1 MSRDFVK
8 LERLLS
14 GLITS
19 VSGVFSQE
27 EIEEVQS
34 LIDVGE
40 YGVALETFVDVVVEE
55 NKGITKSCL
64 VLIEEAAAMMEMD
77 PEVFS
82 RKLIEH
88 FVD

>member
-1 MSRDFVK
+1 MTSDFSK

-27 EIEEVQS
+27 EIGEVQS

-40 YGVALETFVDVVVEE
+40 YGVALETFTDIVVEE
-55 NKGITKSCL
+55 NKGITKSSL
-64 VLIEEAAAMMEMD
+64 VLIEEAAIMMEMD

-82 RKLIEH
+82 RKLVEH